1 MSNLNIN
8 AMTINNI
15 IDFIRDHLY
24 IDKNNEIIEFDYSFK
39 GNITE
44 FNNIGIN
51 NYMNIFKN
59 KFNNYN
65 IINPTNIIIKDNNLY
80 FDIKIINDNNEIYWN
95 IIITENI
102 II

>member
-15 IDFIRDHLY
+15 IDFIRNHLY
-24 IDKNNEIIEFDYSFK
+24 LDKNNEIIEFDYSFK

-44 FNNIGIN
+44 FNNIGN
-51 NYMNIFKN
+51 NYINIFKD
-59 KFNNYN
+59 KFNNNNN